1 MKFGLTLP
9 YGPPEHPGAGD
20 PEFTLRVVQRA
31 EQLGFESVW
40 GGEHVVKAADYAPLF
55 PYAEDGRENQP
66 MDAAYPDPLVWL
78 SWLAGQTSTINLGTS
93 VIVLPQR
100 QPAILA
106 KQVATLDRF
115 CGGRL
120 ILGVGIGWQKEE
132 SEACGFPFTDRGRR
146 TDEFIGAMRAL
157 WTEREA
163 TFHGD
168 WIDFDRLYCHPKP
181 ARPGGP
187 PIIIGG
193 HSPAAAR
200 RAGRLGEGMFALVGD
215 PAGAASI
222 RAEMDAAAS
231 EAGRDPAELELTVGR
246 PPDVRAVQ
254 PSEVLDEVLAY
265 RDAGADRLILF
276 RLFDTDADELIR
288 ELESFAA
295 NVIDRL

>member
-9 YGPPEHPGAGD
+9 YGPPSAPGAGD
-20 PEFTLRVVQRA
+20 PEFTLAVVRRA
-31 EQLGFESVW
+31 EELGFESVW

-55 PYAEDGRENQP
+55 PYAEDGRENQA

-78 SWLAGQTSTINLGTS
+78 SWLAGQTSTIRLGTS

-100 QPAILA
+100 QPAVLA

-146 TDEFIGAMRAL
+146 TDEFIAAMRAL
-157 WTEREA
+157 WTDREA
-163 TFHGD
+163 TFDGNWVH
-168 WIDFDRLYCHPKP
+168 FDRVYCEPKP

-193 HSPAAAR
+193 HSEAAAI
-200 RAGRLGEGMFALVGD
+200 RAGWLGDGMFALVPG
-215 PAGAASI
+215 P
-222 RAEMDAAAS
+222 DAAA
-231 EAGRDPAELELTVGR
+231 ELRGRMETAARDAGRDPSTLELTVGR
-246 PPDVRAVQ
+246 PPDVREVR
-254 PSEVLDEVLAY
+254 PSEVLDEVKAY

-276 RLFDTDADELIR
+276 RLFDTDPKALVA
-288 ELESFAA
+288 ELEAFADG
-295 NVIDRL
+295 VIDKL

>member
-1 MKFGLTLP
+1 VKFGLTLP
-9 YGPPEHPGAGD
+9 YGPPSAPGAGD
-20 PEFTLRVVQRA
+20 PEFTVAVVRRA
-31 EQLGFESVW
+31 EELGFESVW

-55 PYAEDGRENQP
+55 PYAEDGRENQA

-78 SWLAGQTSTINLGTS
+78 SWLAGQTSTIRLGTS

-100 QPAILA
+100 QPAVLA

-120 ILGVGIGWQKEE
+120 ILGVGIGWQREE
-132 SEACGFPFTDRGRR
+132 SQACGFPFTDRGRR
-146 TDEFIGAMRAL
+146 TDEFIAAMRAL

-168 WIDFDRLYCHPKP
+168 WVSFDRVYSEPKP

-187 PIIIGG
+187 PILVGG

-200 RAGRLGEGMFALVGD
+200 RAGRLGDGMFALVGD
-215 PAGAASI
+215 PDGAAAV
-222 RAEMDAAAS
+222 RAEMDAAARA
-231 EAGRDPAELELTVGR
+231 AGRDPAALELTVGR
-246 PPDVRAVQ
+246 PPDVREVR
-254 PSEVLDEVLAY
+254 PSEVLDEVKAY

-276 RLFDTDADELIR
+276 RLFDSDADELIA
-288 ELESFAA
+288 ELERFARD
-295 NVIDRL
+295 VMSRL

>member
-20 PEFTLRVVQRA
+20 PEFTLAVVRRA
-31 EQLGFESVW
+31 EELGFESVW
-40 GGEHVVKAADYAPLF
+40 GGEHVVKAVDYAPLF
-55 PYAEDGRENQP
+55 PYAEDGRENQA

-78 SWLAGQTSTINLGTS
+78 AWLAGQTSTIRLGTS

-115 CGGRL
+115 CAGRL
-120 ILGVGIGWQKEE
+120 ILGVGLGWQREE

-146 TDEFIGAMRAL
+146 TDEFITAMRRL

-163 TFHGD
+163 SFHGR
-168 WIDFDRLYCHPKP
+168 WVGFDRVYSQPKP
-181 ARPGGP
+181 ARSGGP

-193 HSPAAAR
+193 HSEAAAA
-200 RAGRLGEGMFALVGD
+200 RAGRLADGMFALVPG
-215 PAGAASI
+215 P
-222 RAEMDAAAS
+222 DAARALRGRMES
-231 EAGRDPAELELTVGR
+231 AARDAGRDPARLELTVGR
-246 PPDVRAVQ
+246 PPDVREVR
-254 PSEVLDEVLAY
+254 PSEVLDEVKAY

-276 RLFDTDADELIR
+276 RLFDTDPDGLIT
-288 ELESFAA
+288 ELETFAGT
-295 NVIDRL
+295 VIDKL

>member
-9 YGPPEHPGAGD
+9 YGPPSAPGAGD
-20 PEFTLRVVQRA
+20 PDFTLTVVRRA
-31 EQLGFESVW
+31 EELGFESVW

-55 PYAEDGRENQP
+55 PYAEDGRENQA

-78 SWLAGQTSTINLGTS
+78 SWLAGQTSTIKLGTS

-100 QPAILA
+100 QPAVLA

-132 SEACGFPFTDRGRR
+132 SEACGFPYPDRGRR

-168 WIDFDRLYCHPKP
+168 WVHFDRLYCHPKP

-187 PIIIGG
+187 PIIVGG
-193 HSPAAAR
+193 HSTAAAA
-200 RAGRLGEGMFALVGD
+200 RAGRLGDGMFALVPGPDAARELRGRMESAARDSGQD
-215 PAGAASI
+215 PAA
-222 RAEMDAAAS
+222 
-231 EAGRDPAELELTVGR
+231 LELTVGR
-246 PPDVRAVQ
+246 PPDVREVR
-254 PSEVLDEVLAY
+254 PSEVLDEVKAY
-265 RDAGADRLILF
+265 RDAGADRLVLF
-276 RLFDTDADELIR
+276 RLFDTDPDALIG
-288 ELESFAA
+288 ELERFAEG
-295 NVIDRL
+295 VIDRL